1 VIKYAVYSIFFV
13 FVHDILLEE
22 LNKLI
27 QLVIKIQ
34 HALNGAFQSILSELK
49 QSCIHE
55 GIYLGA
61 NSCHI
66 SPVFQK
72 LNIAADYTLI
82 SPVAMLS
89 TRKQTTDAPNVI
101 IMI

>member
-1 VIKYAVYSIFFV
+1 MFSIFF
-13 FVHDILLEE
+13 FHDILLEE

-34 HALNGAFQSILSELK
+34 HVLNGTIQSILTELK

-55 GIYLGA
+55 GIYIGA

-72 LNIAADYTLI
+72 LNIA
-82 SPVAMLS
+82 
-89 TRKQTTDAPNVI
+89 TDSLESVHRT
-101 IMI
+101 